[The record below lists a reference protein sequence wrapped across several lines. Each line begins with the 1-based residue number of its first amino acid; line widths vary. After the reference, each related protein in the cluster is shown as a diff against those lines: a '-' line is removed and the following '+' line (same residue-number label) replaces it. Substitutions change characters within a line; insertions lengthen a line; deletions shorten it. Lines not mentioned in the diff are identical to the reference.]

1 MDVLL
6 DHIANKSPGGIP
18 YPEAVQLMLWL
29 YVTLDI
35 LPKEFRGL
43 ALTRQ
48 QLALLFSKLTANG
61 LILLDDAGVSSGVGV
76 ALSDPTRPEHWEQ
89 LAECLIRGK
98 INLDDSFFQRAHRYV

>member
-18 YPEAVQLMLWL
+18 YPEAVQLMLLL

-35 LPKEFRGL
+35 LPRELRGL
-43 ALTRQ
+43 ALTRE
-48 QLALLFSKLTANG
+48 QLALLFSKLTAKG
-61 LILLDDAGVSSGVGV
+61 LILLDDAGVSSDVGV

-89 LAECLIRGK
+89 LAKCFIRGD
-98 INLDDSFFQRAHRYV
+98 ITLDDSFYERAHQYV